1 MMGLPVLDQST
12 TNAAESGGSSTTAF
26 PPAHVTASGSNAP
39 GGTLTPAPT
48 LASRPLTTMQGR
60 VLPIE
65 VPRRDVEAD
74 EVLDVVGEGCDAC
87 VEGLEHRRAVEGDE
101 GGEKHRGGRG

>member
-1 MMGLPVLDQST
+1 MMGLPNQST

-26 PPAHVTASGSNAP
+26 PPAHVTASGSSAP
-39 GGTLTPAPT
+39 GGTLPPAPT
-48 LASRPLTTMQGR
+48 SASRPLTAMRRSMPMLSARTEGAAG
-60 VLPIE
+60 VD
-65 VPRRDVEAD
+65 PRQAF
-74 EVLDVVGEGCDAC
+74 